1 MLGRLLDPLTL
12 ERIRDGELKVP
23 PEQDAFTTAELL
35 DRLTKSIMGEVEAT
49 GPGDYSNRKPAI
61 ASLRRGLQR
70 AYVSRLSGLVLG
82 QSGGSP
88 DAQAI
93 AALQLRDLDARI
105 DALLAKND
113 LKLDDYS
120 RGLLTNFKSKI
131 LNEKTGKNL
140 HKFNQNR
147 NEYFVASTK
156 MSSGRAKNR

>member
-1 MLGRLLDPLTL
+1 M
-12 ERIRDGELKVP
+12 P

-120 RGLLTNFKSKI
+120 RAHLAELSARI
-131 LNEKTGKNL
+131 EKVL
-140 HKFNQNR
+140 DAR
-147 NEYFVASTK
+147 VALP
-156 MSSGRAKNR
+156 RP